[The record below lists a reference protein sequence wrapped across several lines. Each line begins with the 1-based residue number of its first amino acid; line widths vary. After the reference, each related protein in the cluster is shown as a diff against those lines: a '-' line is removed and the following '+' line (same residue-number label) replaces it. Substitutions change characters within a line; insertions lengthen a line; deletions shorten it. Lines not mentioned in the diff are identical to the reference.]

1 MKQAK
6 HDIFHKYIYN
16 IAYHIFKILIIIA
29 ILSFNNIITCLH
41 KGKLIVYNKNK
52 NNNQKKKLIEIKNLL
67 Q

>member
-41 KGKLIVYNKNK
+41 KGKLIVYNSS
-52 NNNQKKKLIEIKNLL
+52 IDFH
-67 Q
+67 